1 MTQDRE
7 APGHPA
13 RGRTGH
19 LPVRVSSRARRAAT
33 PSDEQSLSRV
43 QSYPPG
49 ESTGTRWCTG
59 TRPMRACSPPRARS
73 PTTTSRASATRPS
86 PTGTSTHPPST
97 KDSSAAAAVASA
109 LIELSGVLDLPDR
122 DRYLQAAKRM
132 LDELA
137 SPAYLAAGTPS
148 PAVLPHGVG
157 DLPEGKA
164 VDAGLI
170 YGDYYFIEA
179 LARLRAASPAGTD
192 AGPVG
197 GGPADA
203 GGGVPSSPAS
213 SGGCASGSDAA
224 IGALA
229 LLTCAPLRRRLR
241 RKPSTV
247 VEKRDRS

>member
-49 ESTGTRWCTG
+49 EFARH
-59 TRPMRACSPPRARS
+59 RPGLRFGG
-73 PTTTSRASATRPS
+73 PTAS
-86 PTGTSTHPPST
+86 G
-97 KDSSAAAAVASA
+97 
-109 LIELSGVLDLPDR
+109 SGR
-122 DRYLQAAKRM
+122 CHRRRRM
-132 LDELA
+132 LIRHRAGSRLRYGSNLPLERFRRSHAVPAHDRHLRRSRVQRLA

-148 PAVLPHGVG
+148 PAVLLHGVG

-247 VEKRDRS
+247 VEKRARS

>member
-1 MTQDRE
+1 MILR
-7 APGHPA
+7 A
-13 RGRTGH
+13 
-19 LPVRVSSRARRAAT
+19 VARRLARHL
-33 PSDEQSLSRV
+33 Q
-43 QSYPPG
+43 Q
-49 ESTGTRWCTG
+49 GTAG
-59 TRPMRACSPPRARS
+59 RAVPQ
-73 PTTTSRASATRPS
+73 
-86 PTGTSTHPPST
+86 H

-109 LIELSGVLDLPDR
+109 LIELSGFVDLPDR

-148 PAVLPHGVG
+148 PAVLLHGVG
-157 DLPEGKA
+157 NLPEGKA